1 MIRYFAAHR
10 SAANLLMLALIALG
24 VLGVWN
30 MRRETFP
37 DFSSDVVA
45 VDMTY
50 PGAAAAEIEE
60 NLVLKIEDAVDGID
74 GIAEIDSLA
83 RDGFCSVRA
92 KVADGYDPRS
102 IQLDVQNAI
111 DRIDTFPADADQPIV
126 YELDQ
131 PDRVLSLALF
141 GDVTPG
147 ELQRLADDIK
157 DYLVASPRVSL
168 ATVEGFSERQIRIE
182 LQQKALLQW
191 GLSIED
197 VAARVAAESLDSPAG
212 SVEAV
217 GGKTSLRLTDQ
228 SRSAEEFCDIVVLS
242 SPRGGMIRLG
252 DVATI
257 TDTYEETERS
267 IRFDGRRAAII
278 HIDATDNEDSLEI
291 AAEVQRLVAEL
302 RPQGLLPEGVEIA
315 VWGNLARDVAS
326 RLDLLIDNGL
336 IGFAL
341 VLLVLAAFLNLR
353 LAFWVALGI
362 PVSFLGTIFAMH
374 LLGHTLNMI
383 SMFSLVL
390 ALGLIVDDA
399 IVLSENIYVHYR
411 QGASPLKAAVEGV
424 REVWVGVTAS
434 TLTTVAAFLPLLFMT
449 GDIGKTLRV
458 MPIGVL
464 LALGISL
471 LEGFL
476 ILPAHLRH
484 SLKHEREAGLPPL
497 RLRQI
502 FDSALD
508 HAVERFYKPMLA
520 WALRFRYAAVAGA
533 FSMLLICA
541 AYVASGRLEFTPFP
555 KLDGNVIQAQVI
567 LPAGTHISIAEEVAR
582 RLDEGLRAIND
593 DPAFDQGDADLVQ
606 HVMVQ
611 FGSIPAAGVGAVE
624 NDETGSHVLT
634 VIAELLES
642 EKRTQTADA
651 VLSAWRSFTIDI
663 PEVVSI
669 RYKQQQINPG
679 GQPVQVELAGRDLD
693 ALKQA
698 ALALRGELAHI
709 PGLSDPDDNLRKGTY
724 EAKIT
729 LRDSARPLGITSVEL
744 ARQLRAAFY
753 GETAQEFQRGR
764 DTVEVRVVFADHDR
778 RSESDLRDFRFV
790 TPGGRLIPLHE
801 IAEVEIERGYAQ
813 IHRSDRLRTVTVTA
827 ELDEEINNAAK
838 IARQLDG
845 ETLPRLESEFPVTAR
860 VTGQTEEAQQTAA
873 SIELGLLIGVA
884 IIYMLL
890 AWVFASFTLP
900 LIVMAAIPLSFI
912 GAVIGHVVMGFD
924 LTMPSLVGFVSLS
937 GIVVN
942 DSVILLQTLR
952 SKLAAGLPLGDA
964 AQCAGLSRFRAVL
977 LTSLTTIAGL
987 TPMLLESSLQAQFL
1001 IPVAISVCFG
1011 LGFVTALVLLVVPG
1025 LYLIWEDI
1033 RRLLGYGQDDFAT
1046 SDEAA
1051 AEASDR
1057 EVRRAA

>member
-10 SAANLLMLALIALG
+10 SAANLLMLALICLG
-24 VLGVWN
+24 VLGAWN

-37 DFSSDVVA
+37 DFASDIVA
-45 VDMTY
+45 TDLTY

-60 NLVLKIEDAVDGID
+60 NVVFKIEDAVDGID
-74 GIAEIDSLA
+74 GIAEINSLA

-102 IQLDVQNAI
+102 VQLDVQNAI
-111 DRIDTFPADADQPIV
+111 DRIDTFPAQADKPIV
-126 YELDQ
+126 YQLEQ
-131 PDRVLSLALF
+131 PDRVLSLALY
-141 GDVTPG
+141 GEVLPG
-147 ELQRLADDIK
+147 ELERLANDIK
-157 DYLVASPRVSL
+157 DHLVASPAVSL
-168 ATVEGFSERQIRIE
+168 ATVEGFSEQQIRIE
-182 LQQKALLQW
+182 LEQRALLQW
-191 GLSIED
+191 GLSIDD
-197 VAARVAAESLDSPAG
+197 VARCIAAESLDSPAG

-228 SRSAEEFCDIVVLS
+228 SRSVADFENIVVLS
-242 SPRGGMIRLG
+242 SPRGGLIRLG

-257 TDTYEETERS
+257 SDTYDETDQS

-278 HIDATDNEDSLEI
+278 HIDATDNEDSLKI
-291 AAEVQRLVAEL
+291 AAEVQHLVGQL
-302 RPQGLLPEGVEIA
+302 GPNGLLPEGVEIA
-315 VWGNLARDVAS
+315 VWGNLARDVKG

-336 IGFAL
+336 IGFVL

-353 LAFWVALGI
+353 LAFWVAMGI

-374 LLGHTLNMI
+374 LLGYTLNMI
-383 SMFSLVL
+383 TMFSLVL

-399 IVLSENIYVHYR
+399 IVLSENIYVHFR
-411 QGASPLKAAVEGV
+411 KGKSPLQAAVDGV

-471 LEGFL
+471 IEGFL

-484 SLKHEREAGLPPL
+484 SLKHEGDLPPI
-497 RLRQI
+497 RLRRL
-502 FDSALD
+502 FDEG
-508 HAVERFYKPMLA
+508 VERLVDRFYRPALG
-520 WALRFRYAAVAGA
+520 WALKFRYTAVAAAVAL
-533 FSMLLICA
+533 FMVCA

-567 LPAGTHISIAEEVAR
+567 LPAGTHISIAEKVAQ
-582 RLDEGLRAIND
+582 RLEEGLAAINAD
-593 DPAFDQGDADLVQ
+593 AAFEQGEEELVK

-624 NDETGSHVLT
+624 SDETGSHVLT
-634 VIAELLES
+634 VIAELLRS
-642 EKRTQTADA
+642 EDRRHTADQ
-651 VLSAWRSFTIDI
+651 VISAWRSFTIDI

-679 GQPVQVELAGRDLD
+679 GQPVQIELAGADLE

-698 ALALRGELAHI
+698 ALDLRGELAHI
-709 PGLSDPDDNLRKGTY
+709 PGLSDPDDNLRKGAY

-729 LRDSARPLGITSVEL
+729 LRDSARPLGITSAEL
-744 ARQLRAAFY
+744 ARQLRGAFY

-764 DTVEVRVVFADHDR
+764 DTVEVRVVFADRDR
-778 RSESDLRDFRFV
+778 RSEADLGDFRFIM
-790 TPGGRLIPLHE
+790 PGGRLVPLHE
-801 IAEVEIERGYAQ
+801 IAEVEISRGYAQ
-813 IHRSDRLRTVTVTA
+813 IHRTDRLRTVTITA
-827 ELDEEINNAAK
+827 ELDEDLNNAAK
-838 IARQLDG
+838 IAGVLQSDIF
-845 ETLPRLESEFPVTAR
+845 PRLEQAHGVRAR
-860 VTGQTEEAQQTAA
+860 VTGQTEESQQTAK
-873 SIELGLLIGVA
+873 SIEMGLLIGVA
-884 IIYMLL
+884 IIYVLL

-952 SKLAAGLPLGDA
+952 AKLKAGVPLQEA
-964 AQCAGLSRFRAVL
+964 AQHAGFSRFRAVL
-977 LTSLTTIAGL
+977 LTSLTTVAGL
-987 TPMLLESSLQAQFL
+987 TPMLLETSLQAQFL

-1011 LGFVTALVLLVVPG
+1011 LGFVTALVLLIVPS
-1025 LYLIWEDI
+1025 LYMIWEDG
-1033 RRLLGYGQDDFAT
+1033 RRLVGYSAEETDD
-1046 SDEAA
+1046 EN
-1051 AEASDR
+1051 ASVEGADADDL
-1057 EVRRAA
+1057 RRAA

>member
-10 SAANLLMLALIALG
+10 SAANLLMLALVCLG
-24 VLGVWN
+24 ALGVWN

-37 DFSSDVVA
+37 DFSSDIVA

-60 NLVLKIEDAVDGID
+60 NLVFKIEDAVDGID
-74 GIAEIDSLA
+74 GIAEIDALA

-92 KVADGYDPRS
+92 KVADGYDARS

-111 DRIDTFPADADQPIV
+111 DRIDTFPADADKPIV
-126 YELDQ
+126 YELEQ

-141 GDVTPG
+141 GEVQPR
-147 ELQRLADDIK
+147 ELERLAEEIK
-157 DYLVASPRVSL
+157 DHLVASPLVSL

-182 LQQKALLQW
+182 LEQQALLQW
-191 GLSIED
+191 GLSVQD

-212 SVEAV
+212 SVEALA
-217 GGKTSLRLTDQ
+217 GKTTLRLTDQ
-228 SRSAEEFCDIVVLS
+228 SHTADDFRDIVVLS

-252 DVATI
+252 DVATV
-257 TDTYEETERS
+257 TDTYDETDRS

-278 HIDATDNEDSLEI
+278 HIDATDNDDSLRV
-291 AAEVQRLVAEL
+291 AAEVQRLVAAM
-302 RPQGLLPEGVEIA
+302 RPAGLLHEGVHVA
-315 VWGNLARDVAS
+315 VWGNLARDVKS

-336 IGFAL
+336 VGFVL

-353 LAFWVALGI
+353 LAFWVAVGI

-383 SMFSLVL
+383 TMFSLVL

-399 IVLSENIYVHYR
+399 IVLSENIYVR
-411 QGASPLKAAVEGV
+411 FRNGASALQAAVEGV
-424 REVWVGVTAS
+424 REVWVGVAAS

-464 LALGISL
+464 LALAISL

-484 SLKHEREAGLPPL
+484 SLKHEQDAEPIRLRRLFDAGLN
-497 RLRQI
+497 
-502 FDSALD
+502 
-508 HAVERFYKPMLA
+508 AVIERAYKPALA
-520 WALRFRYAAVAGA
+520 WSLKFRYAAVAGA
-533 FSMLLICA
+533 CSLLLICGA
-541 AYVASGRLEFTPFP
+541 FVASGRLEFTPFP
-555 KLDGNVIQAQVI
+555 KLDGNVVQAQVI
-567 LPAGTHISIAEEVAR
+567 LPAGTHISIAEEVAQ
-582 RLDEGLRAIND
+582 RLEEGLHAIND
-593 DPAFDQGDADLVQ
+593 DPAFDQGQADLVK

-624 NDETGSHVLT
+624 SDETGSHVLT

-642 EKRTQTADA
+642 EERAQTADE
-651 VLSAWRSFTIDI
+651 VINAWRSFTIDI

-679 GQPVQVELAGRDLD
+679 GQPVQIELAGRDLD

-698 ALALRGELAHI
+698 ALTLRGELMQV
-709 PGLSDPDDNLRKGTY
+709 PGLSDADDNLRKGAY

-729 LRDSARPLGITSVEL
+729 LRDSARPLGVTSAEL
-744 ARQLRAAFY
+744 ARQLRGAFY
-753 GETAQEFQRGR
+753 GETAQEYQHGR
-764 DTVEVRVVFADHDR
+764 DTVEVRVVFADRDR
-778 RSESDLRDFRFV
+778 RSEADLRDFRFV
-790 TPGGRLIPLHE
+790 LPGGRLVPLHE
-801 IAEVEIERGYAQ
+801 IAEVEMTRGYAQ
-813 IHRSDRLRTVTVTA
+813 IHRSDRLRTVTITA

-838 IARQLDG
+838 IARQLDADI
-845 ETLPRLESEFPVTAR
+845 LPRLEARFPVSAR
-860 VTGQTEEAQQTAA
+860 VSGQTEEAQQTAA
-873 SIELGLLIGVA
+873 SIELGLLVGVA
-884 IIYMLL
+884 LIYMLL
-890 AWVFASFTLP
+890 AWIFASFTLP
-900 LIVMAAIPLSFI
+900 LVVMAAIPLSFI
-912 GAVIGHVVMGFD
+912 GAVVGHLVMGYD

-952 SKLAAGLPLGDA
+952 QKLAAGVPLHEATRA
-964 AQCAGLSRFRAVL
+964 AGVSRFRAVL

-1025 LYLIWEDI
+1025 LYLIWDDI
-1033 RRLLGYGQDDFAT
+1033 RRLLGYGEEEVAAGDP
-1046 SDEAA
+1046 A
-1051 AEASDR
+1051 AETTDDAPA
-1057 EVRRAA
+1057 RRAA